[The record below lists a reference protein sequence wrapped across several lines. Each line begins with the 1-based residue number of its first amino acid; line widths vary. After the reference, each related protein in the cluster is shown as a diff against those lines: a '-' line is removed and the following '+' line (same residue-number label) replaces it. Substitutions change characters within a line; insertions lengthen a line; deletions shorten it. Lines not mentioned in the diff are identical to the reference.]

1 MESKNLYK
9 CKVEQNIE
17 NFYIRRS
24 RNISRS
30 PFVKM
35 RNIQKARPQVVP
47 DLEGEIW
54 RDIAGC

>member
-24 RNISRS
+24 RNIS
-30 PFVKM
+30 
-35 RNIQKARPQVVP
+35 QKSICKNAKVFRKRPEVVP

-54 RDIAGC
+54 RDIAG